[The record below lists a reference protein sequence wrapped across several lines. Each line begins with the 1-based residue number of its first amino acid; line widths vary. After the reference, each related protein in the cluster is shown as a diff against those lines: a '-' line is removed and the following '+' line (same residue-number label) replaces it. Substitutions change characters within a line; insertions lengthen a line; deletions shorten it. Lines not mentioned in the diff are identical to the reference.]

1 LIRSFDEIYAI
12 AAERHGSREA
22 VEEKLARPLSTSDLA
37 AIPDDRWLSGMA
49 RAIFQAGFNWKVI
62 ASKWPEFEEAFD
74 GFDISACAYLLPEDH
89 DALTQ
94 DKRIVRNPPKIAAV
108 QANAQFIEEV
118 SHEHDS
124 FGAWITNWPHSS
136 YVDLVAE
143 LGKRGSRLGGVT
155 AQYFLRSM
163 GVDSFILSKDVIA
176 RLNAEGVIDGPATS
190 RKAQRAVQDAFNGWS
205 EESGRSLTEISR
217 VLSLSV

>member
-1 LIRSFDEIYAI
+1 
-12 AAERHGSREA
+12 
-22 VEEKLARPLSTSDLA
+22 
-37 AIPDDRWLSGMA
+37 
-49 RAIFQAGFNWKVI
+49 
-62 ASKWPEFEEAFD
+62 
-74 GFDISACAYLLPEDH
+74 
-89 DALTQ
+89 LTQ

-124 FGAWITNWPHSS
+124 FGAWIANWPHSS
-136 YVDLVAE
+136 YVDLVVE

-190 RKAQRAVQDAFNGWS
+190 RKPQRAVQDAFNGWS

-217 VLSLSV
+217 VLALSV